1 MSLLKIWLRN
11 TYINIF
17 SKKILLIEK
26 NNIITDDENKIKLI
40 NIFYN
45 FNLEYLLKY
54 YNYNII
60 YEIDDL
66 IFYDDNTINNN
77 NVKIIL
83 YVELVEHSKDITS
96 DIKKYSLNTPLYI
109 IIKLEKFNL
118 EETIKFNTLDR
129 EIVHKLLDI
138 IDKKL
143 YEII

>member
-26 NNIITDDENKIKLI
+26 NNIIIDDENRIKLI

>member
-83 YVELVEHSKDITS
+83 YVELV
-96 DIKKYSLNTPLYI
+96 
-109 IIKLEKFNL
+109 
-118 EETIKFNTLDR
+118 
-129 EIVHKLLDI
+129 
-138 IDKKL
+138 
-143 YEII
+143 